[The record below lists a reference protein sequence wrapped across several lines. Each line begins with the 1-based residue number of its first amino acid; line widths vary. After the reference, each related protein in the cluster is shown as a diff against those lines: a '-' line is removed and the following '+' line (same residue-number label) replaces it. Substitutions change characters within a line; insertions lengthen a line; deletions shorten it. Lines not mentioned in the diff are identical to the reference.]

1 MPAGMIKDDAR
12 NRQRQDGSGEE
23 PSWAYGERHRQ
34 PGIETDRCKNR
45 NESRPAWFTIEL
57 LNGALPMPKRLRV
70 VLRHDSNSASAPDTI
85 TWPTIGLDSLSDLRA
100 RLLVQSGRELQL
112 LERYPAKQ
120 TIGIAKGFWQFEVI
134 VSLGDDQLYRLVGSL
149 DCRCELLGLA
159 LKLGRLE
166 SPMRKD
172 ERCVQFVEMALS
184 AQRLYDRISE
194 LDVLASF
201 RECDGFEVVHAAHQ
215 DGALHN
221 IHRKAEIFLPI
232 RYQCNAG
239 EMGSGGVAREVE
251 MVWIAAHPSGISID
265 PCDGATHL
273 IGQRHEISVGLFN
286 RYEIDRDKDRAGRH
300 EHFGRIG
307 GVLRGAAA
315 PRAAVDK
322 DLDRCIAA
330 CSLVDVDMLDLRR
343 TIGDALRLKAS
354 PCRFAPQHAPTAD
367 VGLVGCPD
375 ALIIRVIELFLVHV
389 EPDTWSLG
397 VQLLFECR
405 ACHDGSSA
413 RGTNSTVAIVLLI
426 SIS

>member
-23 PSWAYGERHRQ
+23 PAWAYGERHRQ

-57 LNGALPMPKRLRV
+57 LNGALPMPQHLRSV
-70 VLRHDSNSASAPDTI
+70 FRHDSNSAPDTI
-85 TWPTIGLDSLSDLRA
+85 TWPTIGLDPLSDLRA
-100 RLLVQSGRELQL
+100 RLLVQSGCELHL
-112 LERYPAKQ
+112 LECYPAKR

-134 VSLGDDQLYRLVGSL
+134 VSLGDDQLYRLLGSL
-149 DCRCELLGLA
+149 DGRGELSGLA

-166 SPMRKD
+166 RPMRKD
-172 ERCVQFVEMALS
+172 ERCIQFVEMALS

-221 IHRKAEIFLPI
+221 IHRQAEIFLPI
-232 RYQCNAG
+232 RYQRNAG
-239 EMGSGGVAREVE
+239 EMGSGGVTREVE
-251 MVWIAAHPSGISID
+251 TVWIAAKPSGISID

-273 IGQRHEISVGLFN
+273 IGHRHEVPVGLFN
-286 RYEIDRDKDRAGRH
+286 RYEIDRDEDRAGRD

-307 GVLRGAAA
+307 GVLRRAAA
-315 PRAAVDK
+315 PCAAVDE
-322 DLDRCIAA
+322 DLDRRIVA
-330 CSLVDVDMLDLRR
+330 CSLVDVDLLDLRQ
-343 TIGDALRLKAS
+343 TISDALGLKAR
-354 PCRFAPQHAPTAD
+354 PCRFAPQRTPLAK

-375 ALIIRVIELFLVHV
+375 ALIVRVIELLLIHV
-389 EPDTWSLG
+389 EPDAWSLG
-397 VQLLFECR
+397 TRLLFEW
-405 ACHDGSSA
+405 
-413 RGTNSTVAIVLLI
+413 
-426 SIS
+426 